1 MTTVWTWVSALS
13 CFAVLY
19 TYIIYPVIL
28 GLCVRLRGRRAPAER
43 GQDRTGRTMPLV
55 SVVIAAHNEEAVI
68 GSKLENLRATVYPED
83 RIEFL
88 FGSDGST
95 DTTNEILR
103 SVTGMQFRAEYF
115 ETNRGKA
122 AVLNDLIAR
131 ARGEIVVFSDANTV
145 YAPTTI
151 RALVEG
157 FEDPEVGGVC
167 GELVLEVDAR
177 TMGGQGESWYWKYET
192 AIKRWE
198 SDCGTLI
205 GATGGVYA
213 IRRSLYEPL
222 DTSVPLTDDL
232 LIALQV
238 VRKGYRVV
246 YAPDAVASES
256 ASDSVA
262 LEFRR
267 KSRIGAQ
274 NFNTLKFIGVLL
286 HPRYGFAAFAF
297 WSHKIVRW
305 GVPFLLLALV
315 ISSGLLAGGSALH
328 LAVLA
333 GGGIL
338 GGLAAAGWLL
348 DRLGIRLGVFG
359 LPLYFVAM
367 NAALLVGF
375 IRFVMGTQSTTWTV
389 ERGRGK
395 S

>member
-19 TYIIYPVIL
+19 TYILYPVFL
-28 GLCVRLRGRRAPAER
+28 GLCHWVRGRRVAPGV
-43 GQDRTGRTMPLV
+43 GQDRADRTLPLV
-55 SVVIAAHNEEAVI
+55 SVAIAAYNEEAVL
-68 GSKLENLRATVYPED
+68 GAKLENLRATRYPAD

-88 FGSDGST
+88 VGSDGST
-95 DTTNEILR
+95 DTTNDILR
-103 SVTGMQFRAEYF
+103 AAEGGGLRAEYF
-115 ETNRGKA
+115 ERNRGKA
-122 AVLNDLIAR
+122 AVLNDLVAR

-145 YAPTTI
+145 YTPTTI
-151 RALVEG
+151 GALVDG

-177 TMGGQGESWYWKYET
+177 GMSGQGESWYWKYET

-198 SDCGTLI
+198 SNCGTLI

-232 LIALQV
+232 LIALQI
-238 VRKGYRVV
+238 VRQGYRVI
-246 YAPDAVASES
+246 YSPDALAMEGTP
-256 ASDSVA
+256 DSVA
-262 LEFRR
+262 QEFRR

-274 NFNTLKFIGVLL
+274 NFNTLRFIGGLL

-305 GVPFLLLALV
+305 AVPVLLLTLLL
-315 ISSGLLAGGSALH
+315 SSALLARGSAVH
-328 LAVLA
+328 LVVLLGGGVLGVLA
-333 GGGIL
+333 AG
-338 GGLAAAGWLL
+338 GWLL
-348 DRLGIRLGVFG
+348 DRLGLRLGVFG
-359 LPLYFVAM
+359 LPLYFVAV
-367 NAALLVGF
+367 NAALFVGF
-375 IRFVMGTQSTTWTV
+375 IRFVMGTQPTTWTV

>member
-19 TYIIYPVIL
+19 TYIFYPVIL
-28 GLCVRLRGRRAPAER
+28 GLCVRLRGRRAAFGG
-43 GQDRTGRTMPLV
+43 GQDRADRTMPLV

-68 GSKLENLRATVYPED
+68 GSKLENLRATLYPED

-88 FGSDGST
+88 VGSDGST

-103 SVTGMQFRAEYF
+103 AATGMQLRAEYF

-151 RALVEG
+151 RALVDG

-238 VRKGYRVV
+238 VRKGYRVM

-256 ASDSVA
+256 TSDSVG

-267 KSRIGAQ
+267 KARIGAQ
-274 NFNTLKFIGVLL
+274 NFNTLKYIGGLL
-286 HPRYGFAAFAF
+286 HPRYGFVAFAF

-315 ISSGLLAGGSALH
+315 LSSAMLARGSDLNLVVLL
-328 LAVLA
+328 
-333 GGGIL
+333 GGGAL
-338 GGLAAAGWLL
+338 GVLAAAGWFL